1 MGYVQLAE
9 ELAQHLGEVLIVVD
23 VGEEGAVVVGELLP
37 VHAVHILAVEAC
49 FFFADDFFVHDLTLA
64 DAVDVAVA
72 SHRDGLRGIRLRIE
86 RHGRSA
92 EDEELR
98 ALLVRSEEGR
108 GEVHLLLQLR
118 RVLAHIIDPEVLA
131 CFGSGEV
138 EELLVV
144 GREDVVAEARR
155 GGGDAYGAQVEVVPF
170 DDAVGALSGLS
181 LLRLRGVGL
190 GLLLGFLE
198 EGEVFVVHAELL
210 VSRTIEEDRHDIVH
224 RAPRSVVAHTILI
237 GSVEEDV
244 PIGRPARVAAEVT
257 AVREVLD
264 GLTTLSADDT
274 YVGVG
279 PTATGDI
286 GEGDPLPVG

>member
-1 MGYVQLAE
+1 M
-9 ELAQHLGEVLIVVD
+9 
-23 VGEEGAVVVGELLP
+23 
-37 VHAVHILAVEAC
+37 
-49 FFFADDFFVHDLTLA
+49 
-64 DAVDVAVA
+64 
-72 SHRDGLRGIRLRIE
+72 
-86 RHGRSA
+86 
-92 EDEELR
+92 
-98 ALLVRSEEGR
+98 
-108 GEVHLLLQLR
+108 
-118 RVLAHIIDPEVLA
+118 LAHIIDPEVFT

-144 GREDVVAEARR
+144 GREDVVTEARR
-155 GGGDAYGAQVEVVPF
+155 GGGDAYGAQVKVVPF

-198 EGEVFVVHAELL
+198 ESEVFVVHTELL

-244 PIGRPARVAAEVT
+244 PIIRPARIGAEVAA
-257 AVREVLD
+257 VRKVVD
-264 GLTTLSADDT
+264 GLVTLSADDT
-274 YVGVG
+274 DVGVG
-279 PTATGDI
+279 PTATGDV